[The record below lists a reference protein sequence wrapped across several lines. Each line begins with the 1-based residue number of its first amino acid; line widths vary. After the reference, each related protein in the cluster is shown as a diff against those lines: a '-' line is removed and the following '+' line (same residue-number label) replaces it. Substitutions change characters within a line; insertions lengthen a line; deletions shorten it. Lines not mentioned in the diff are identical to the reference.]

1 MSMLDTETAN
11 RSTSIAPVAPAAGE
25 AAIRHSERTS
35 RALKPTTSAAYAKD
49 LRQFIAGFGGRIPC
63 DPATLERYIASIRT
77 RVAPTT
83 VHRRV
88 MALRNEHVRLGHPSP
103 TDAPGMRTLLRQL
116 QLGLLPTKPGSLKVP
131 RKQEPRQA
139 YPITRA
145 MLSKLLDAMG
155 TSALDRRDR
164 CLLLL
169 GFGAAL
175 SRSALTSLDVADI
188 RFTNDVMVVRLP
200 NKTDASNLARQR
212 APRIVTV
219 PITGHELCAA
229 TATRRLIECDA
240 LDVQGGPLF
249 RRCNR
254 SGDPTS
260 QRLHSAWVSVVVKSR
275 LETVG
280 IDPTNFSAL
289 SLRRG
294 RMAEL
299 AKGTM

>member
-1 MSMLDTETAN
+1 MTMLETEAAT
-11 RSTSIAPVAPAAGE
+11 RTTSTTE
-25 AAIRHSERTS
+25 AAIAVHEPAHFQLQS
-35 RALKPTTSAAYAKD
+35 RKRVLKPTTTAAYAKD
-49 LRQFIAGFGGRIPC
+49 LKSFVAGFGGSIPC
-63 DPATLERYIASIRT
+63 DPATLERYIASLRT

-116 QLGLLPTKPGSLKVP
+116 QLGLLPTKPGSLKEP
-131 RKQEPRQA
+131 KKQEVRQA
-139 YPITRA
+139 RPMTRSLLA
-145 MLSKLLDAMG
+145 RALDAMG

-175 SRSALTSLDVADI
+175 SRSALTSLDVTDI
-188 RFTNDVMVVRLP
+188 RFTNDVMVVRL
-200 NKTDASNLARQR
+200 TREDDARDL

-229 TATRRLIECDA
+229 SATRLLIERDA
-240 LDVQGGPLF
+240 LDVQGGALF
-249 RRCNR
+249 RRCSR

-260 QRLHSAWVSVVVKSR
+260 DRLHCAWVSVVVKRR
-275 LETVG
+275 LEAVG
-280 IDPTNFSAL
+280 IDPTHFSAL

-294 RMAEL
+294 RIAEL
-299 AKGTM
+299 AKGAM